1 MAKMKQVLIIEEG
14 EKIKKWVR
22 VDKEGQL
29 VKSQNKL
36 KGKKL
41 WGYSHKDF
49 KEWGKEGGRPR
60 KWTSEAERKREA
72 RKKKALLE
80 GRALRGYRRGK

>member
-49 KEWGKEGGRPR
+49 KEW
-60 KWTSEAERKREA
+60 
-72 RKKKALLE
+72 
-80 GRALRGYRRGK
+80 